1 MNASSYGI
9 LELARPRLGR
19 QAKHLVTDQFVL
31 IRAPAGYGKSV
42 LLRQWF
48 EEAQRRSQP
57 VALISLADR
66 VTNATELYA
75 ILDQA
80 AHRAGHAEAADIFS
94 RWPRDRTPV
103 AEPFSSTPLL
113 LLIDDVHC
121 RLPPSVLTALQQLL
135 ERAMPHIQWALAT
148 RGCPELAMGR
158 LFAQGM
164 RELGPDDLR
173 FSAAETLELFE
184 ISGLTFSARRL
195 IAHQVERSEGWPSGV
210 RMLIA
215 SCFDHTNDASD
226 THTIIDITD
235 RLHAF
240 FFKHI
245 LTQEH
250 DLLTAFLVQTSI
262 LSVLDA
268 DVCNAITQRTD
279 SLRLL
284 LEAEQHG
291 LFVNRANS
299 TSLQFRYHPM
309 FADALG
315 AHLRRHFGVLALHR
329 SVAEHFWST
338 KQRKRAIEHLI
349 EAGDLEAAATRL
361 DEWCAHD
368 YESCGHDA
376 HALAV
381 RLPIDLI
388 TPYPHLMLTLVEVF
402 AYRWEFD
409 HALSRL
415 AQCRQRL
422 DALAQS
428 PTPSA
433 DNLQELEHRFMHCQM
448 WCALFQNDTSRAV
461 ALGQHLIEH
470 WRTAPPLA
478 RANLFMTVM
487 RAETDAFNFTDIEV
501 TADRA
506 RRLLDLSSHRLPQVP
521 LVCAL
526 ARARYLGGRQN
537 ESIMPLREQLEIA
550 SGDKHS
556 MGPIGC
562 GLLAIPL
569 AEICY
574 ERNELAE
581 AEELL
586 NRYLPSTPRFSF
598 LEEWISGRLV
608 LARLRMARGDVSGSI
623 ETLALDATWAPDGG
637 LIRLRQVFGAEQIA
651 ILVQTGR
658 LDEVAPV
665 ARRLRLPRAVGD
677 VVPTGNGANNL
688 LESQALSFVRLAVLN
703 KRYIEALKVCAHWRA
718 FVSNHGAIRSLI
730 RWEVITASTLI
741 EQGKIQLAQ
750 RHLRN
755 ATSLAA
761 PGHYLRSII
770 DGGRQI
776 GALLLDNP
784 SLGAGLSDDRDSFCN
799 VLVNAFEKELGR
811 NAADLSMGCLDVQ
824 PPNLLESLSTREREM
839 LQFIASGLTN
849 REVAERIAISEGTVK
864 WYLHHLYAKLGVNRR
879 TMAVKRARQLGIA

>member
-1 MNASSYGI
+1 MNTSSYGI

-48 EEAQRRSQP
+48 EEAQDRSQP

-66 VTNATELYA
+66 VTTAAELYA
-75 ILDQA
+75 SLHQA
-80 AHRAGHAEAADIFS
+80 AHRAGHAEAADMLS
-94 RWPRDRTPV
+94 RWLYRTPV
-103 AEPFSSTPLL
+103 TEPFSSTPLL
-113 LLIDDVHC
+113 MLIDDIHC
-121 RLPPSVLTALQQLL
+121 HHSSSVLTALQELL
-135 ERAMPHIQWALAT
+135 ETAVPHVQWVLAT
-148 RGCPELAMGR
+148 RGCPELALGR

-173 FSAAETLELFE
+173 FSAAETLELIE
-184 ISGLTFSARRL
+184 ISGLTSSARRL
-195 IAHQVERSEGWPSGV
+195 IAHQIERSEGWPSGV
-210 RMLIA
+210 RMLVA
-215 SCFDHTNDASD
+215 SCFDHTNDRSGR
-226 THTIIDITD
+226 HRSVDITD
-235 RLHAF
+235 RLRF
-240 FFKHI
+240 YFLEHI
-245 LTQEH
+245 LSQEH
-250 DLLTAFLVQTSI
+250 ELLTTFLVQTSI

-291 LFVNRANS
+291 LFINRANS

-315 AHLRRHFGVLALHR
+315 AHLRRHFELLALHR
-329 SVAEHFWST
+329 RAAEHFWST

-349 EAGDLEAAATRL
+349 QAGDLKAAATRL

-376 HALAV
+376 HALAIQ
-381 RLPIDLI
+381 LPSDLI
-388 TPYPHLMLTLVEVF
+388 TSYPHLMLTLVEVF

-409 HALSRL
+409 YALTRL
-415 AQCRQRL
+415 AECRQHL

-428 PTPSA
+428 STLSA
-433 DNLQELEHRFMHCQM
+433 DRLQELENRFMHCEM

-478 RANLFMTVM
+478 RASLFMIVM
-487 RAETDAFNFTDIEV
+487 QAETDAFNFTDIEV

-506 RRLLDLSSHRLPQVP
+506 RRLLQLSSHRLPQIP

-537 ESIMPLREQLEIA
+537 ESITPLREQLQIA
-550 SGDKHS
+550 SSDEDSIGS
-556 MGPIGC
+556 IGC

-574 ERNELAE
+574 ERNELAD

-586 NRYLPSTPRFSF
+586 NRHLPTNPGFSF
-598 LEEWISGRLV
+598 LEEWITGRIV
-608 LARLRMARGDVSGSI
+608 LARLRMARGDASGSI
-623 ETLALDATWAPDGG
+623 ATLALDATWAPDGG
-637 LIRLRQVFGAEQIA
+637 LVRLRQVFGAEQIA
-651 ILVQTGR
+651 ILIQSGR
-658 LDEVAPV
+658 LDEVVAV
-665 ARRLRLPRAVGD
+665 ARRLRLPIAVGD
-677 VVPTGNGANNL
+677 VVPTGNDANSL
-688 LESQALSFVRLAVLN
+688 LESQALSFVRLAVLH
-703 KRYIEALKVCAHWRA
+703 KRYTEALKVCAHWCA
-718 FVSNHGAIRSLI
+718 FVSNRRAIRSLI

-750 RHLRN
+750 RHLRD
-755 ATSLAA
+755 AISLAA
-761 PGHYLRSII
+761 PEHYLRSII

-799 VLVNAFEKELGR
+799 VLVNAFERELGR
-811 NAADLSMGCLDVQ
+811 NAAELSMRCMDVQ
-824 PPNLLESLSTREREM
+824 PPNLLASLSAREREI
-839 LQFIASGLTN
+839 LQFIASGFTN
-849 REVAERIAISEGTVK
+849 REVAERIAVSEGTVK